1 MDTRK
6 FFSITWYD
14 IPGKNFTLICPDGSY
29 QVHHIFLI
37 KNSEVVYNM
46 LQYGEKS
53 ELVVDFPKRYVRKC
67 VKAFYKEYEKEYD
80 PIMYDIFAFLG
91 SPKEYLDTS
100 LYKKGVQGS
109 DLFTN
114 AVEEDAYRK
123 VCQNSIVLDK
133 NTKMTQDIYEAAINK
148 YAKIPEELNEDDSGM
163 STLNEAIHCI
173 KTVIVYRLSSILFTC
188 VTKEDY
194 NRRADEC
201 LWYCIN
207 SLYTSEGTIAGFGI
221 INNESLLLYGVDGG
235 DILNSSRCNHDYF
248 SKIGMQRCQHPSE
261 NGDHVVILFDRKKS
275 QIFGRTLHEI

>member
-1 MDTRK
+1 
-6 FFSITWYD
+6 
-14 IPGKNFTLICPDGSY
+14 
-29 QVHHIFLI
+29 
-37 KNSEVVYNM
+37 M

-123 VCQNSIVLDK
+123 VCQNLIVLDK
-133 NTKMTQDIYEAAINK
+133 NTKMTKDIYEAEIDK
-148 YAKIPEELNEDDSGM
+148 YMKIPEELSEDDSGM
-163 STLNEAIHCI
+163 STLKEAIRCI
-173 KTVIVYRLSSILFTC
+173 KTVIVDRLSTILFTC
-188 VTKEDY
+188 LTKEDY
-194 NRRADEC
+194 NRRVDEC

-207 SLYTSEGTIAGFGI
+207 NLHTFGVTLLEFGI
-221 INNESLLLYGVDGG
+221 LGGGFLLLYGVEGRN
-235 DILNSSRCNHDYF
+235 ILRSNRCDYDYF

-261 NGDHVVILFDRKKS
+261 NGDRVVILLAARNPKFLDECHMKYKYIVPKLS
-275 QIFGRTLHEI
+275 TKDGKVGITEDEAIELSEKYSWLTVTNYPSKN